1 MIKNRKKI
9 VAFLTFFV
17 VLIFIAGSFIKN
29 KVIDIKADD
38 KFEESKKLIEPY
50 VEALKAK
57 HPNWTFEYFN
67 TGIEWSDVIREEMK
81 ISRSL
86 VPYASDLTYIYQKD
100 ENGNDVLD
108 EDGNKIIID
117 YVVNRY
123 SSFFV
128 KGVDTGSWY
137 RTPTCWMSPEVNG
150 AFNWEKNK
158 WVLYS
163 GTWVQASEEAVKYM
177 VDPRNWI
184 TEENVF
190 SFEKL
195 SFNPNIHTY
204 SVLKSIMEETFM
216 DCDYAYV
223 QGTDNK
229 TYADVLL
236 EAGEK
241 YNISPIYLCS
251 KILYEKGG
259 AGIFDAS
266 SGRYSMNDIL
276 GTGVSTSDGKNF
288 HKAESGEIAYYN
300 MFNIQASGNKIED
313 IINNGGKEAADSKHN
328 WTSQYL
334 AIMGGAKIIAEK
346 YVDESMKQNTLYFQ
360 KWAVSVPDGFKFW
373 KQYQQAISAAVNEGW
388 NNMDAYRK
396 NNLLDS
402 PFTFII
408 PVYYDMPLEPCPK
421 PESRSY
427 ANPNYKLKDIQIKG
441 IDISGKTSQLLL
453 TPSFSM
459 DTNSYDVI
467 VPYTTAKIEVEAYAI
482 AETSQVFGTGTY
494 DLAVGNNTINIISK
508 SEYGTEKTYTVNV
521 YRAEGSTLLTEL
533 TPSVSKLN
541 ETFNKENF
549 KYTVYVGN
557 DVKTIKFDYKT
568 ESDIAVVKLRGTED
582 EALPTEAESEVL
594 PTEAES
600 EVLPTE
606 AESPIEVLVSAGS
619 IPEITLDEG
628 DTTVYLD
635 VYASEEDIENYS
647 TYQIDVIRY
656 TEVQVDWKELVVK
669 DGMVSNFEI
678 GDTVSNALTKL
689 NVQFGSANIQNS
701 EGNVKGTDDVIA
713 TGDIIKIYDVNGDE
727 KQSYIIIIYG
737 DINGDGKV
745 DMFDA
750 AAAKKHVWIRPYLK
764 DYKYEAANVYR
775 KSEGID
781 IMDMAV
787 IKKYMW
793 FNGKISQK

>member
-100 ENGNDVLD
+100 ENGNDILD

-251 KILYEKGG
+251 KIL
-259 AGIFDAS
+259 
-266 SGRYSMNDIL
+266 
-276 GTGVSTSDGKNF
+276 
-288 HKAESGEIAYYN
+288 
-300 MFNIQASGNKIED
+300 
-313 IINNGGKEAADSKHN
+313 
-328 WTSQYL
+328 
-334 AIMGGAKIIAEK
+334 
-346 YVDESMKQNTLYFQ
+346 
-360 KWAVSVPDGFKFW
+360 
-373 KQYQQAISAAVNEGW
+373 
-388 NNMDAYRK
+388 
-396 NNLLDS
+396 
-402 PFTFII
+402 
-408 PVYYDMPLEPCPK
+408 
-421 PESRSY
+421 
-427 ANPNYKLKDIQIKG
+427 
-441 IDISGKTSQLLL
+441 
-453 TPSFSM
+453 
-459 DTNSYDVI
+459 
-467 VPYTTAKIEVEAYAI
+467 
-482 AETSQVFGTGTY
+482 
-494 DLAVGNNTINIISK
+494 
-508 SEYGTEKTYTVNV
+508 
-521 YRAEGSTLLTEL
+521 
-533 TPSVSKLN
+533 
-541 ETFNKENF
+541 
-549 KYTVYVGN
+549 
-557 DVKTIKFDYKT
+557 
-568 ESDIAVVKLRGTED
+568 
-582 EALPTEAESEVL
+582 
-594 PTEAES
+594 
-600 EVLPTE
+600 
-606 AESPIEVLVSAGS
+606 
-619 IPEITLDEG
+619 
-628 DTTVYLD
+628 
-635 VYASEEDIENYS
+635 
-647 TYQIDVIRY
+647 
-656 TEVQVDWKELVVK
+656 
-669 DGMVSNFEI
+669 
-678 GDTVSNALTKL
+678 
-689 NVQFGSANIQNS
+689 
-701 EGNVKGTDDVIA
+701 
-713 TGDIIKIYDVNGDE
+713 
-727 KQSYIIIIYG
+727 
-737 DINGDGKV
+737 
-745 DMFDA
+745 
-750 AAAKKHVWIRPYLK
+750 
-764 DYKYEAANVYR
+764 
-775 KSEGID
+775 
-781 IMDMAV
+781 
-787 IKKYMW
+787 
-793 FNGKISQK
+793 